1 MCDVFAFFYI
11 ILYFWSR
18 YLSVDFYCYYF
29 EVYNYAV
36 LRLLCGYNI
45 YNTNK
50 ISATTL
56 TEPGLLACNIYI
68 YIYIYIM
75 YIMRSNCW
83 YTEV

>member
-11 ILYFWSR
+11 ILYFLSR
-18 YLSVDFYCYYF
+18 YLLVNFYCYYF

-36 LRLLCGYNI
+36 IGLLCGYNIYIYIYLYIYI

-56 TEPGLLACNIYI
+56 KEPGTSCL
-68 YIYIYIM
+68 
-75 YIMRSNCW
+75 
-83 YTEV
+83 